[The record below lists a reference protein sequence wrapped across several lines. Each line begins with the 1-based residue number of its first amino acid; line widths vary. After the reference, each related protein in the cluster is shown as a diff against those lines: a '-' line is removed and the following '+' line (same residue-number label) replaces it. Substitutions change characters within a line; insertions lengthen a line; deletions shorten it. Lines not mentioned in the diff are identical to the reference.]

1 MEEKSTPIVSP
12 AEFDYNARL
21 KSREEICRIVAA
33 DFKLKGITHAAAGE
47 RLGVKKQVVT
57 NQLSGRR
64 PFGKRTAHAYA
75 LAFGYNE
82 EFLLHGFGY
91 LYADAAINDIML
103 AKGKSEEE
111 RSAELLARES
121 ELAEK
126 VKRLQ
131 DELER
136 EKEES
141 KKKDAELLSLRDAYS
156 KLAEAFSKMSPSFA
170 TERQ

>member
-47 RLGVKKQVVT
+47 RLGVT

-64 PFGKRTAHAYA
+64 PFGKKTAHAYA

-82 EFLLHGFGY
+82 EFLLHGFGF
-91 LYADAAINDIML
+91 LYADAAMNDIML

>member
-1 MEEKSTPIVSP
+1 MEENSTPIVSP
-12 AEFDYNARL
+12 SEFDYTSRL

-33 DFKLKGITHAAAGE
+33 DFKLKGITHASAGE
-47 RLGVKKQVVT
+47 RLG
-57 NQLSGRR
+57 
-64 PFGKRTAHAYA
+64 
-75 LAFGYNE
+75 
-82 EFLLHGFGY
+82 FLLHGFGF
-91 LYADAAINDIML
+91 LYADAAMNDIML

-131 DELER
+131 DELDR

-156 KLAEAFSKMSPSFA
+156 KLAEAFSKMSPTFA

>member
-1 MEEKSTPIVSP
+1 M
-12 AEFDYNARL
+12 
-21 KSREEICRIVAA
+21 
-33 DFKLKGITHAAAGE
+33 
-47 RLGVKKQVVT
+47 VT

-64 PFGKRTAHAYA
+64 PFGKKTAHAYA

-91 LYADAAINDIML
+91 LYADAAMNDIML

-141 KKKDAELLSLRDAYS
+141 KKKMQNFCRCGMLTQNWLKLSQRCHPPLPPNDNDHVGCVAYVAG
-156 KLAEAFSKMSPSFA
+156 KNSFFGDFCDSTSWNGLDNHSVSGTIKA
-170 TERQ
+170 PKQP